1 MSNDILMYLLIGVG
15 GLFFIIVIAYL
26 LLRKKMNSSGVR
38 EIQKLRAGT
47 EEKKFTSEILY
58 QKLYVK
64 YVKIP
69 FIKRYLLKIR
79 RRLEIINI
87 DDEYLTRKQAS
98 KILTNAIL
106 IILPLTIIIIL
117 LTHENALLMAFLLIF
132 EVFLADTLING
143 MVDKIDNKL
152 LKEQINFFSEIRHA
166 YHEYNMVEE
175 AIYQVAQDDE
185 EPEMARQAEKIYE
198 VLISDDP
205 EGELEKYYDIA
216 PNAYLKEF
224 AGISYL
230 TKEFGDR
237 KVDGA
242 SLYLKNLNNITQE
255 MQLEILKRDKLDYV
269 FQSLSLIS
277 IVPILF
283 MEPIKNW
290 AVGQFSFTA
299 SFYNGKAGM
308 IMQIFILIMT
318 FVCYLLTRKLKDNG
332 SVNTSTK
339 NTENPWQAKVYKIG
353 IVKKFVDLFIPK
365 EGTKEYRKLQQ
376 DMKDAASK
384 DKMEWIYVNR
394 ISLAIVTFVAS
405 IIIVMYL
412 HNIVIQNVYTDP
424 TTDYDIIGAM
434 SEGQQ
439 RDAMELTES
448 DNEYIIHFR
457 GDTSVTQDDIARE
470 MERGR
475 INDDY
480 EEASDEEIQVAAERV
495 LGKIKTVNSENMQWF
510 EVLLAMVLAVV
521 AYNAPVWMLKFQA
534 KMRQLEMEDEV
545 MQFQTIILMLMR
557 IERVNVEII
566 LEWLERYANI
576 FKEPISKC
584 VNNYESGPWEALE
597 QLKEDVSY
605 QQFIRIVESL
615 QAAVEKIPI
624 ADAFDEL
631 DTERDYYQAR
641 RRESNERLISRK
653 GMIGKGIGF
662 APMVVIFVGYL
673 IIPLVFIGMTSM
685 TTSMSGMTTE
695 YGG

>member
-15 GLFFIIVIAYL
+15 VIFIVIVIAYL
-26 LLRKKMNSSGVR
+26 MLRKKMQSSGVR
-38 EIQKLRAGT
+38 EIERLRAGT
-47 EEKKFTSEILY
+47 KEKKFSTEILY

-64 YVKIP
+64 YLKIP

-87 DDEYLTRKQAS
+87 DDEYLTRKQAA

-106 IILPLTIIIIL
+106 IIIPLTFAIVMI
-117 LTHENALLMAFLLIF
+117 THENTLLMMFLLIF
-132 EVFLADTLING
+132 EIFLADTIING

-152 LKEQINFFSEIRHA
+152 LREQINFFSEIRHA

-185 EPEMARQAEKIYE
+185 QVEMSRQAEKIYE

-205 EGELEKYYDIA
+205 EGELEKYYDVA
-216 PNAYLKEF
+216 PNSYLKEF
-224 AGISYL
+224 AGVSYL

-299 SFYNGKAGM
+299 SFYNGRGGM
-308 IMQIFILIMT
+308 IMQILILVLT

-332 SVNTSTK
+332 SVNMNTK
-339 NTENPWQAKVYKIG
+339 NTENPWQAKLYKIKL
-353 IVKKFVDLFIPK
+353 VKKFVDLFIPK

-376 DMKDAASK
+376 NMKDAASK
-384 DKMEWIYVNR
+384 DKMEWIYINR
-394 ISLAIVTFVAS
+394 LLLCLVTFIVS
-405 IIIVMYL
+405 IIVIMYL
-412 HNIVIQNVYTDP
+412 HNLVIQNVYTDP
-424 TTDYDIIGAM
+424 TANFDVIGQM
-434 SEGQQ
+434 SEKQTQ
-439 RDAMELTES
+439 SAMEITES
-448 DNEYIIHFR
+448 DNDYIYYFR
-457 GDTSVTQDDIARE
+457 GNKEVTEDDIIRE

-475 INDDY
+475 INQDY
-480 EEASDEEIQVAAERV
+480 LESTADEMQVAAERI
-495 LGKIKTVNSENMQWF
+495 LGKIQLVNSENMQWF
-510 EVLLAMVLAVV
+510 EVLIAMVFAVI
-521 AYNAPVWMLKFQA
+521 AYNAPIWMLKFQA
-534 KMRQLEMEDEV
+534 RMRQLEMEDEV

-605 QQFIRIVESL
+605 QEFIRIVESL

-641 RRESNERLISRK
+641 RKESNERLISKK
-653 GMIGKGIGF
+653 GMIGRGIGF

-673 IIPLVFIGMTSM
+673 IIPLVFIGLTSM
-685 TTSMSGMTTE
+685 SISMSGMQTS
-695 YGG
+695 Y